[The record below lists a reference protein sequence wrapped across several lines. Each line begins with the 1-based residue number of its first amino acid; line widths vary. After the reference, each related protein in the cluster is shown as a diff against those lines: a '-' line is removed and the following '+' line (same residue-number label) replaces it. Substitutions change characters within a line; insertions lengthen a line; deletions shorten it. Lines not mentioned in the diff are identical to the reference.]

1 MLNPNITN
9 HRYKQTIYELN
20 SGYWYFAVRS
30 GTSKGVPNGDIDLKK
45 KKMNNFLI
53 ITFYIQLIL
62 IFFLMFKLAVLYE
75 QYILINYSK
84 INAYTSYVL
93 VKILI

>member
-30 GTSKGVPNGDIDLKK
+30 GTSKGVPNGDID
-45 KKMNNFLI
+45 
-53 ITFYIQLIL
+53 
-62 IFFLMFKLAVLYE
+62 FFF
-75 QYILINYSK
+75 
-84 INAYTSYVL
+84 
-93 VKILI
+93 